1 MAVRPAEPGS
11 GSVSSVADVEDQ
23 NAGAGDLALDLAVP
37 LLGQLQPARDRL
49 GGPPHLDPVRA
60 DREVQAIIHPP
71 LPAPVR
77 SSLPLR
83 YNLRPLLFDAGP
95 VTTKRALTP
104 LRTTRS

>member
-60 DREVQAIIHPP
+60 DREVQAIIPPP
-71 LPAPVR
+71 LAG
-77 SSLPLR
+77 
-83 YNLRPLLFDAGP
+83 AGP
-95 VTTKRALTP
+95 QQPAVEVQLEALVVRRGSGDDKTGVDF
-104 LRTTRS
+104 